1 MVCTLIRDFLK
12 NEGFDQV
19 CEFVVGH
26 GGRSPSAGTSS
37 YFDGA
42 SPGPERPPGMTH
54 AEQKAIVK
62 RFRDGDVQ
70 LLVATS
76 VLEEGIDVGTCN
88 LVIRYDDA
96 SHAIALQQS
105 RGRARAKNSDTVLLT
120 SNPTAIDDF
129 FEKER
134 QFGRAIEI
142 AKEKL
147 AEESNSMNSGGR
159 RFVELDAKETL
170 RAYTLR
176 ETSEEPTYVT
186 QRAESLA
193 PVGSRQNRFTATV
206 IVPAG
211 CHLDREHPCGDTRA
225 TRSQAEDIAAY
236 RVCEALHARGLLK
249 NVAPGL
255 HYLKTTASK
264 IAASSSKSNGL
275 HNKPAAAAA
284 AARGGGSP
292 ISPVT
297 TRSAPSFASA
307 PRSSAEV
314 IAKVRSI
321 MQRRGDVGTKLNEL
335 NQSLGFD
342 FMPFE
347 SVDPTGAKPFAF
359 VIKNRGETQVG
370 NIAPGSSK
378 KEAKRLAMLSALDAL
393 QNDEDLVVRL
403 LSAAEDDATR

>member
-1 MVCTLIRDFLK
+1 VVCTLIRDFLQK
-12 NEGFDQV
+12 KGFDQV
-19 CEFVVGH
+19 CEFVVGD
-26 GGRSPSAGTSS
+26 GDRSPSAGRSS
-37 YFDGA
+37 SFLDL
-42 SPGPERPPGMTH
+42 SPELQRPPGMTH
-54 AEQKAIVK
+54 AEQKKIVE

-70 LLVATS
+70 LLVTTS
-76 VLEEGIDVGTCN
+76 VLEEGIDVGTCR

-96 SHAIALQQS
+96 SQAIALQQS
-105 RGRARAKNSDTVLLT
+105 RGRARARTGKTILLT
-120 SNPTAIDDF
+120 SNPAAIDDF

-134 QFGRAIEI
+134 QFGRAVEL
-142 AKEKL
+142 AKRQL
-147 AEESNSMNSGGR
+147 ADMRLWSARKDSGPR

-170 RAYTLR
+170 RSYTLS

-193 PVGSRQNRFTATV
+193 PGGPKQNRFTATV

-225 TRSQAEDIAAY
+225 TRSQAEDVAAY
-236 RVCEALHARGLLK
+236 RVCETLHARGLLK
-249 NVAPGL
+249 DLAPGL
-255 HYLKTTASK
+255 HYLKTVASGV
-264 IAASSSKSNGL
+264 ASTSKSSGFS
-275 HNKPAAAAA
+275 NKTAATAP
-284 AARGGGSP
+284 RGGGSP
-292 ISPVT
+292 VPAAT
-297 TRSAPSFASA
+297 TKNAPTSASA
-307 PRSSAEV
+307 SQSSAEA
-314 IAKVRSI
+314 IAKFRSVV
-321 MQRRGDVGTKLNEL
+321 QRPGDVGTKLNEL